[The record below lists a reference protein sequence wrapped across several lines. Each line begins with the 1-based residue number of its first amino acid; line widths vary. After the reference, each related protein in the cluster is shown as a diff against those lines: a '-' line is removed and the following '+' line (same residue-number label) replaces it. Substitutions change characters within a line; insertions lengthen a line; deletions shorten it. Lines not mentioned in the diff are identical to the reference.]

1 MLHNPL
7 QFITAQRRQPRRLF
21 PGNQP
26 SDDANRVVGC
36 LHVNTY
42 SKRNDVMILKEI
54 LSELSTRELVG
65 AVISVVLLLIWAVVV
80 LCYPTI
86 MEVLR

>member
-1 MLHNPL
+1 
-7 QFITAQRRQPRRLF
+7 
-21 PGNQP
+21 
-26 SDDANRVVGC
+26 
-36 LHVNTY
+36 
-42 SKRNDVMILKEI
+42 MILKEI

-65 AVISVVLLLIWAVVV
+65 AVISVVMLLIWAVVV